1 MKKEKVRRYL
11 RRADDY
17 MEEIER
23 KMRCID
29 GTLFFVLLGMENFY
43 RQENCYETGMMDTV
57 RTYLEVLRAGDMAE
71 LHKTLDKLRKYK
83 RYTLL
88 MGCTLLF
95 HYIN

>member
-29 GTLFFVLLGMENFY
+29 GTLFFILLGMENFY
-43 RQENCYETGMMDTV
+43 RQENCYEIGMLETIREHMDM
-57 RTYLEVLRAGDMAE
+57 LRAGDIAE
-71 LHKTLDKLRKYK
+71 LHKILDKLREV
-83 RYTLL
+83 
-88 MGCTLLF
+88 
-95 HYIN
+95 

>member
-43 RQENCYETGMMDTV
+43 RQENCDETGMMDTV

-71 LHKTLDKLRKYK
+71 LHKTLDKLRKV
-83 RYTLL
+83 
-88 MGCTLLF
+88 
-95 HYIN
+95 